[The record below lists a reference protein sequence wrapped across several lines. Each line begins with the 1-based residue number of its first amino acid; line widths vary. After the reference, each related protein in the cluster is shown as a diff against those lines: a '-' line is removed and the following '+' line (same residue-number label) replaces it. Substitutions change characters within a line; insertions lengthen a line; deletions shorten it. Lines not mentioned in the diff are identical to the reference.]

1 MPSSPKIQKEA
12 ILKTA
17 FDLLLR
23 EGYASINIKTVAAE
37 LGCSTQPISRQFGSM
52 EGFRKELLVYCL
64 TQLKS
69 FFSVKGEKVSE
80 IVTGIAKGYVN
91 LAFDF
96 PNLYKYLYMM
106 KHEEEKMSALLNLL
120 RSENYERILFMLKSE
135 YGMEEKEAK
144 EYLNN
149 LNYYVHG
156 VASYVA
162 IGYVDASKKE
172 IMKRVQKVNE
182 GLLKNRKDLQGE

>member
-1 MPSSPKIQKEA
+1 
-12 ILKTA
+12 
-17 FDLLLR
+17 
-23 EGYASINIKTVAAE
+23 
-37 LGCSTQPISRQFGSM
+37 
-52 EGFRKELLVYCL
+52 
-64 TQLKS
+64 
-69 FFSVKGEKVSE
+69 
-80 IVTGIAKGYVN
+80 
-91 LAFDF
+91 
-96 PNLYKYLYMM
+96 M

>member
-80 IVTGIAKGYVN
+80 IVTGIAKGYIN

-182 GLLKNRKDLQGE
+182 GLLKNRKDL

>member
-69 FFSVKGEKVSE
+69 FFSVKGEK
-80 IVTGIAKGYVN
+80 GIRDCNGDCKGIYQ
-91 LAFDF
+91 
-96 PNLYKYLYMM
+96 
-106 KHEEEKMSALLNLL
+106 S
-120 RSENYERILFMLKSE
+120 
-135 YGMEEKEAK
+135 
-144 EYLNN
+144 
-149 LNYYVHG
+149 
-156 VASYVA
+156 
-162 IGYVDASKKE
+162 
-172 IMKRVQKVNE
+172 
-182 GLLKNRKDLQGE
+182 GL